1 SYYDQT
7 GRDLDSG
14 RRVREV
20 VAGKASQP
28 GWEQVRLMERFR
40 FDSDLQWATIGT
52 LSGGERRRLQLLL
65 ALTAF
70 PNVLLLDEP
79 TNDLDLDTLR
89 ALEDFLETW
98 PGSLVVV
105 SHDRALLERTA
116 EEAVIL
122 DGHGGAAFA
131 PGGYAQYEEARRR
144 RAESPEPR
152 PVPTRT
158 TPSVGTVTDTA
169 TTPQPPAPKKQRSPG
184 TLRRLIG
191 LAEADME
198 KASAERDG
206 LLADLAAAGNDH
218 VALAR
223 VAETLAAAEARLV
236 AAEERWLE
244 LSEELGA

>member
-1 SYYDQT
+1 
-7 GRDLDSG
+7 
-14 RRVREV
+14 
-20 VAGKASQP
+20 
-28 GWEQVRLMERFR
+28 
-40 FDSDLQWATIGT
+40 
-52 LSGGERRRLQLLL
+52 
-65 ALTAF
+65 
-70 PNVLLLDEP
+70 
-79 TNDLDLDTLR
+79 
-89 ALEDFLETW
+89 LEDFLETW

-116 EEAVIL
+116 EEAIVL

-144 RAESPEPR
+144 RTEPGPGATAASGGAAGGPAASGAR
-152 PVPTRT
+152 DT
-158 TPSVGTVTDTA
+158 TPSVGSAPAHPAGRGTGA
-169 TTPQPPAPKKQRSPG
+169 AAAPKKARSPS

-206 LLADLAAAGNDH
+206 LLGDLAAAGNDH
-218 VALAR
+218 LALAR
-223 VAETLAAAEARLV
+223 IAETLAAAEGRLA

>member
-1 SYYDQT
+1 
-7 GRDLDSG
+7 
-14 RRVREV
+14 
-20 VAGKASQP
+20 
-28 GWEQVRLMERFR
+28 MERFR

-65 ALTAF
+65 AVTSF

-98 PGSLVVV
+98 PGSLVIV

-116 EEAVIL
+116 EEALIL
-122 DGHGGAAFA
+122 DGHGGAAHA

-144 RAESPEPR
+144 RAEAPE
-152 PVPTRT
+152 TRAT
-158 TPSVGTVTDTA
+158 STRAAPSVGKA
-169 TTPQPPAPKKQRSPG
+169 SAPAIPPPVGKKQRSPS

-191 LAEADME
+191 LAEAEME
-198 KASAERDG
+198 KATAERDG

-223 VAETLAAAEARLV
+223 IAETLAAAEARLSS
-236 AAEERWLE
+236 AEERWLD
-244 LSEELGA
+244 LSEELGS

>member
-1 SYYDQT
+1 
-7 GRDLDSG
+7 
-14 RRVREV
+14 
-20 VAGKASQP
+20 
-28 GWEQVRLMERFR
+28 MERFR

-116 EEAVIL
+116 EEAVVL
-122 DGHGGAAFA
+122 DGRGGAAFA

-144 RAESPEPR
+144 RAEAPAPR
-152 PVPTRT
+152 PAATRAA
-158 TPSVGTVTDTA
+158 PSVGRA
-169 TTPQPPAPKKQRSPG
+169 PAPPAGEGPAPAEKKRRSPS

-191 LAEADME
+191 LAEAEME
-198 KASAERDG
+198 QAAAERDG

-223 VAETLAAAEARLV
+223 IAETLAAAEARLT

-244 LSEELGA
+244 LSDELGA